1 MWNRSYRWQRR
12 ARVGAGML
20 TLVGILSG
28 LWWLRDAVGVRRAA
42 QGAGELAAELAS
54 GQESLVEVTV
64 PSSLGVRAGALV
76 YAERPDGIARVIGRV
91 SSVEAS
97 SSDTSLI
104 RLRLLSDAAEAGGT
118 LKGASATLDLRT
130 AMRLLITPDA
140 PDDEAQLARD
150 AIWPTI
156 RAHVA
161 PRMVDALVRE
171 VSQGAA
177 TLDAGDRAL
186 VAASV
191 EALRSSLKP
200 LENELVARLAER
212 AKDAIGVKGIASGV
226 WRTTSDGVRNSG
238 AAVADFWRWTIG
250 RDAHGERIDR
260 SFFSEETSQ
269 ALAAAL
275 EEESRQ
281 FWRDHHAEVIGAL
294 TKVAADHRDDFASAF
309 NERWATRLY
318 DRVVLP
324 AWLAGQDRVIESV
337 QAYTNDFAARRLLAS
352 DGGPRLLFAYAL
364 RCALG
369 ISDSP
374 LLIFAPDSQA
384 APGRIVYQSL
394 IEPA

>member
-1 MWNRSYRWQRR
+1 
-12 ARVGAGML
+12 ML
-20 TLVGILSG
+20 TLVGIAAG
-28 LWWLRDAVGVRRAA
+28 LLWLRDAAVVRRAA
-42 QGAGELAAELAS
+42 LGASELAAELVT
-54 GQESLVEVTV
+54 GQESLVEVIV
-64 PSSLGVRAGALV
+64 PSSLGVRAGTLV
-76 YAERPDGIARVIGRV
+76 YAERPDGVARVIGCV
-91 SSVEAS
+91 ASVETS
-97 SSDTSLI
+97 TTDTSLI
-104 RLRLLSDAAEAGGT
+104 RLRLLNDAAHAGGK
-118 LKGASATLDLRT
+118 LKGATASLDLRT
-130 AMRLLITPDA
+130 AMRLLITPNT
-140 PDDEAQLARD
+140 PDDEALLARD
-150 AIWPTI
+150 AIWPSLRT
-156 RAHVA
+156 HVA
-161 PRMVDALVRE
+161 PGMVDALVRE
-171 VSQGAA
+171 ASHEAA
-177 TLDAGDRAL
+177 KLDAHDREL
-186 VAASV
+186 VVASV

-200 LENELVARLAER
+200 LEEELVARLAER

-226 WRTTSDGVRNSG
+226 WRTTADGVQNGG

-250 RDAHGERIDR
+250 RDARGERIDR

-281 FWRDHHAEVIGAL
+281 FWQDHHVEVIQAL

-337 QAYTNDFAARRLLAS
+337 QVYANDFAARRLLTS
-352 DGGPRLLFAYAL
+352 NGGPRLLFAYAL

-369 ISDSP
+369 ISDAP

-394 IEPA
+394 IDSA